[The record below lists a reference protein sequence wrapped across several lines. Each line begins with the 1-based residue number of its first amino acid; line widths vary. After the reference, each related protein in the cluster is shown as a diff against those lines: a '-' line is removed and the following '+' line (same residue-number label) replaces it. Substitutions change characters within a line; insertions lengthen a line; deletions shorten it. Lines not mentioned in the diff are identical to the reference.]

1 MRMPEP
7 EPFLKRHGF
16 LIAGVALPLLVVLG
30 FLLGRTR
37 PRLWVAD
44 PRFDLL
50 SVVRHGNEPRPGTID
65 RSLSVVDGHV
75 RVRWTRLAEN
85 AYFQPAHLYRFHA
98 ASGAVEEISLPESP
112 GEVKLEAPVD
122 GAVPGFDGFRVV
134 AGPAAPDGYAFETR
148 SNGGSGIFGEVFG
161 HGYRPPQA
169 AIGKGGRVILLP
181 RTEGELYGSWP
192 VEFLGWLVPGEAG
205 R

>member
-1 MRMPEP
+1 MPEP

-30 FLLGRTR
+30 FLLARTL

-50 SVVRHGNEPRPGTID
+50 YVVRHGNEPRPGTID

>member
-1 MRMPEP
+1 MPEP

-30 FLLGRTR
+30 FLLARTL

-50 SVVRHGNEPRPGTID
+50 YVVRHGNEPRPGTID

-148 SNGGSGIFGEVFG
+148 SNGG
-161 HGYRPPQA
+161 
-169 AIGKGGRVILLP
+169 IGKGGRVILLP